1 MASKERFQN
10 PVVGDELTLR
20 VFAYNSN
27 NYRNFNSVNKVEI
40 YAFDDEATTANPQGK
55 RLVKTIDS
63 VDVSLDDTGQ
73 YSTTF
78 TLEEGTFVIGKYE
91 DQWSV
96 EVEPGES
103 EAIIENRF
111 EVFPDLWFTSPT
123 PVVYGFNFAFRP
135 NKIRQGSKNY
145 LIIDITPNVPKSS
158 DLDRYYQN
166 LAIVSP
172 LKISIEQECGE
183 CVPVEQDLRLI
194 VDCELVELR
203 EKCVGY
209 YYLDTTEM
217 DCGIYNVWFQMD
229 FGDTVHIS
237 DKQQIQI
244 Y

>member
-1 MASKERFQN
+1 MSKERFQN
-10 PVVGDELTLR
+10 PVVGDELKLR

-27 NYRNFNSVNKVEI
+27 NYRNFNSVTKVEI
-40 YAFDDEATTANPQGK
+40 YAFDDEKTAANPDGK
-55 RLVKTIDS
+55 RLVQTIES
-63 VDVSLDDTGQ
+63 ADVSLDSTGQ
-73 YSTTF
+73 YSTSVE
-78 TLEEGTFVIGKYE
+78 LEQAVYTIGRNS
-91 DQWSV
+91 DDWTV
-96 EVEPGES
+96 EVESGET
-103 EAIIENRF
+103 EAQIENSF
-111 EVFPDLWFTSPT
+111 EIFPDLWFTSPV
-123 PVVYGFNFAFRP
+123 PVVYGFDFSFRP

-145 LIIDITPNVPKSS
+145 LIIDITPNVPKTS
-158 DLDRYYQN
+158 DLNRYYQN

-172 LKISIEQECGE
+172 LKVSIEQECGE
-183 CVPVEQDLRLI
+183 CMPAEQDLRLV

-237 DKQQIQI
+237 DKQQVQI

>member
-1 MASKERFQN
+1 MATKERFQN
-10 PVVGDELTLR
+10 PVVGDDLKLR

-27 NYRNFNSVNKVEI
+27 NYRNFNSVTKVEI
-40 YAFDDEATTANPQGK
+40 YAFDDEKTTANPTGK
-55 RLVKTIDS
+55 RLVQTIESADVTLDS
-63 VDVSLDDTGQ
+63 TGQ
-73 YSTTF
+73 YSISVD
-78 TLEEGTFVIGKYE
+78 LQQGTYTIGNYS
-91 DQWSV
+91 DVWTV
-96 EVEPGES
+96 EVETGEP
-103 EAIIENRF
+103 EAQIENRF
-111 EVFPDLWFTSPT
+111 EVFADLWFTSPV
-123 PVVYGFNFAFRP
+123 PVVYGFDFSFRP

-145 LIIDITPNVPKSS
+145 LIIDITPNVPKAS

-172 LKISIEQECGE
+172 LKISIEQECGD
-183 CVPVEQDLRLI
+183 CIPAEQDLRLV
-194 VDCELVELR
+194 VDEELVELR

>member
-1 MASKERFQN
+1 MSKERFQN
-10 PVVGDELTLR
+10 PVVGDELKLR

-27 NYRNFNSVNKVEI
+27 NYRNFNSVTKVEI
-40 YAFDDEATTANPQGK
+40 YAFDDEKTAANPDGR
-55 RLVKTIDS
+55 RLVQTIES
-63 VDVSLDDTGQ
+63 ADVSLDSTGQ
-73 YSTTF
+73 YSTSVI
-78 TLEEGTFVIGKYE
+78 LEQAVYTIGRYS
-91 DQWSV
+91 DVWTV
-96 EVEPGES
+96 EVESGET
-103 EAIIENRF
+103 EAQIENSF
-111 EVFPDLWFTSPT
+111 EIFPDLWFTSPV
-123 PVVYGFNFAFRP
+123 PVVYGFDFSFRP

-145 LIIDITPNVPKSS
+145 LIIDITPNVPKTS
-158 DLDRYYQN
+158 DLNRYYQN

-172 LKISIEQECGE
+172 LKVSIEQECGE
-183 CVPVEQDLRLI
+183 CLPAEQDLRLV